1 MSNDPKQADG
11 ISDVVCSPIALE
23 GEAGGGLAE
32 DDRDLAAGAIVESTD
47 ESELLTSSPLL

>member
-11 ISDVVCSPIALE
+11 ISDVVRSPIALE
-23 GEAGGGLAE
+23 GEAGEGLAE